1 MDPATLTLLASG
13 ADLASEAGLATEA
26 QRLIA
31 ESPWFAPVVVFAGGV
46 VTAAN
51 PCVLATVPLLMA
63 YVAGRDDV
71 HSLRRGIT
79 LSLTFVAGLSCVF
92 AALGVIAALAGT
104 MLGDTGPVW
113 DYVVLTV
120 CLLMG
125 AHLVGWIEVPLPNVT
140 VTPRLHGLP
149 GAFLLGG
156 LFGVVSSPCATPIL
170 VVVLA
175 YVASSD
181 ASPAYGAL
189 LLAAYALGHSLL
201 ILAAGAS
208 AGLARSMVRSE
219 RLANAG
225 RALRAVAGVLIAAVG
240 VFVFLSR

>member
-1 MDPATLTLLASG
+1 MDHGTLVL
-13 ADLASEAGLATEA
+13 LATEA
-26 QRLIA
+26 DLAAAAQCLIA
-31 ESPWFAPVVVFAGGV
+31 ESPWLAPLAVFGGGV

-63 YVAGRDDV
+63 YVGGRDDV
-71 HSLRRGIT
+71 RSFRRGVT
-79 LSLTFVAGLSCVF
+79 LSVTFVAGLSSVF
-92 AALGVIAALAGT
+92 AALGIVAALAGT

-113 DYVVLTV
+113 DYVVLAV

-125 AHLVGWIEVPLPNVT
+125 AHLIGWIEVPLPNVT
-140 VTPRLHGLP
+140 VTPRLRGLP

-170 VVVLA
+170 VIVLA

-181 ASPAYGAL
+181 SSPAYGAL

-201 ILAAGAS
+201 ILVAGAS
-208 AGLARSMVRSE
+208 AGLAKSLIQSE
-219 RLANAG
+219 RFARAG

-240 VFVFLSR
+240 VFIFLSR